1 MGRLPKQRCS
11 PWGTES
17 LSTRSPREGRYVPMS
32 IYCVKQVIES
42 MLLSLTQL
50 ILSFDTDVRQSGPDV
65 FSIIISSQAIMI
77 SRDLRRRCPHAT
89 ERHAQ
94 RQPIHHQR
102 FHRKGAVSILS
113 DCVVSSPVGVQL
125 LSASSIVRYVDL
137 GRRAS
142 TATLPSNLSTG
153 RPVG

>member
-1 MGRLPKQRCS
+1 
-11 PWGTES
+11 
-17 LSTRSPREGRYVPMS
+17 
-32 IYCVKQVIES
+32 
-42 MLLSLTQL
+42 
-50 ILSFDTDVRQSGPDV
+50 
-65 FSIIISSQAIMI
+65 MI

-125 LSASSIVRYVDL
+125 LSARSIVRYVGLADGDL

-142 TATLPSNLSTG
+142 TATLVSYTWLYRKDSSTDCWSQRSFAKLEESPTFSNCLAHRSFRHRFRSMMETSSVSPASSYTLTPPVSSLSPS
-153 RPVG
+153 